1 MRLLICGL
9 LCLPSILLAA
19 VPAAPTCNGHF
30 AFGIPGQSDQL
41 LCRTGYAVVGYNYSR
56 KTADWVAYRLTPAI
70 HDDGNVDRQNDFRAD
85 TELPSIYQTTPA
97 DYSASITDFRWHDL
111 RHHFASK
118 LVMAAV
124 PLNTVREL
132 LGHSDIKMTLRY
144 AHLAPG
150 HMRDAVEAVSG

>member
-1 MRLLICGL
+1 MF
-9 LCLPSILLAA
+9 AA

-30 AFGIPGQSDQL
+30 AFGIPSQSDQL
-41 LCRTGYAVVGYNYSR
+41 LRRTEYAVGYNYSR
-56 KTADWVAYRLTPAI
+56 KTADWVAFRLTPAI
-70 HDDGNVDRQNDFRAD
+70 HDDGNVDRQDDFRAD
-85 TELPSIYQTTPA
+85 TELPAIYQTTPA
-97 DYSASITDFRWHDL
+97 DYSASITDFCWHDL

-150 HMRDAVEAVSG
+150 HMRDAVEAISG